1 MNKTTKPTKTTQ
13 PITMQYVAVDS
24 IEYPLVN
31 VMALKDAEPPL
42 RSLTF
47 LPMGYLIDGEL
58 SDWAKD
64 NYTFL
69 GTATITLESRPHTEL
84 VADKV
89 QAMTAQLK
97 ELRANNA
104 KAETELMGK
113 IQNLLAISNDAS
125 VE

>member
-1 MNKTTKPTKTTQ
+1 MNKTIKTTQ

-24 IEYPLVN
+24 IAYPRVD
-31 VMALKDAEPPL
+31 VMVLKDAEPPL

-64 NYTFL
+64 NYTL
-69 GTATITLESRPHTEL
+69 IGTATITLESRQHIEL

-113 IQNLLAISNDAS
+113 IQNLLAISNDTS

>member
-1 MNKTTKPTKTTQ
+1 MNKTTKPTKTTS
-13 PITMQYVAVDS
+13 ITMQYVAVDS
-24 IEYPLVN
+24 IAYPRVD
-31 VMALKDAEPPL
+31 VMALRDAELPL
-42 RSLTF
+42 HTLSF
-47 LPMGYLIDGEL
+47 LPMEYLENGEL

-64 NYTFL
+64 IYTL
-69 GTATITLESRPHTEL
+69 IGIATITLESRQHIEL

>member
-1 MNKTTKPTKTTQ
+1 MNKTTKPTKTTS
-13 PITMQYVAVDS
+13 ITMQYVAVDS
-24 IEYPLVN
+24 IAYPRVD
-31 VMALKDAEPPL
+31 VMALRDAEPPL
-42 RSLTF
+42 HTLSF
-47 LPMGYLIDGEL
+47 LPKAELENGEL

-64 NYTFL
+64 IYTFL
-69 GTATITLESRPHTEL
+69 GIATITLESRPHIEL

-113 IQNLLAISNDAS
+113 IQNLLAITNGL
-125 VE
+125 EME

>member
-1 MNKTTKPTKTTQ
+1 MNKTTKTTQ

-24 IEYPLVN
+24 IAYPRVD
-31 VMALKDAEPPL
+31 VMAPKDAEPPL

-47 LPMGYLIDGEL
+47 LPMGYLIDGAL

-69 GTATITLESRPHTEL
+69 ATATITLELRPHAEL

-113 IQNLLAISNDAS
+113 IQNLLAITNGL
-125 VE
+125 EME